1 MREREQTQSEN
12 EIDKEST
19 VREKNKEIEREEM
32 SEKNKA
38 REK

>member
-1 MREREQTQSEN
+1 VREREQTQSEN